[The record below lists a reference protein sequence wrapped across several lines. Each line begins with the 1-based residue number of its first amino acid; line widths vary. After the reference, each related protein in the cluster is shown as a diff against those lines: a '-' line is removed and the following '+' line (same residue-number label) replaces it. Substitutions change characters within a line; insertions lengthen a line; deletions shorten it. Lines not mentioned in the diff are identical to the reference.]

1 MGQYLLGT
9 RAGLLGT
16 RAGLST
22 LPSVFKNEGILFFG
36 FWKKGESA
44 ILWVL
49 KRGQWLFWVLK
60 TPDNTDSLEN
70 SMGSRLLDVEKWDID
85 FFQFLKKERMGKDLS
100 VFWKG
105 WARTFFGF
113 RKMRKKTFLRPKNCE
128 NPAQVPRKFP
138 ACLPYFNNWLLTLNK
153 FCGKMFVP
161 SYLSARNR
169 L

>member
-9 RAGLLGT
+9 RVGLLGT

-49 KRGQWLFWVLK
+49 KRGQWLFSLLKRGQGLFWDLK

-70 SMGSRLLDVEKWDID
+70 SMGSRLLDVEKWGID
-85 FFQFLKKERMGKDLS
+85 FFRFLKKERMGKDLS

-113 RKMRKKTFLRPKNCE
+113 WKMREKTFLRPKNCE

-138 ACLPYFNNWLLTLNK
+138 ASLTSTID
-153 FCGKMFVP
+153 F
-161 SYLSARNR
+161 
-169 L
+169 